1 MTENFHYAGI
11 ILAVAEFAKNI
22 DLTYETIGSGA
33 SQTTIY
39 NIKSNDSHDINFNI
53 NLNTYQ
59 THPTELQEKVY
70 KLVAYVKNTNSKSAP
85 VTIYDDSALWTNLL
99 YIINRH
105 NQKAEHVFNLCKAG
119 RLPMEKFTSMVNPFN
134 RVIARRY
141 EIERTFIPLTR
152 EHISYLIAE
161 GLAANCYATSN
172 TILLSDVMN
181 QIYRALDVVGYNKEE
196 IDKMIQQNKPLPAPK
211 EKE

>member
-85 VTIYDDSALWTNLL
+85 VTI
-99 YIINRH
+99 
-105 NQKAEHVFNLCKAG
+105 QK
-119 RLPMEKFTSMVNPFN
+119 
-134 RVIARRY
+134 
-141 EIERTFIPLTR
+141 
-152 EHISYLIAE
+152 ISPSL
-161 GLAANCYATSN
+161 
-172 TILLSDVMN
+172 
-181 QIYRALDVVGYNKEE
+181 
-196 IDKMIQQNKPLPAPK
+196 
-211 EKE
+211 